1 MTDPTAGWIEMVA
14 PLIALLRPTLEP
26 LNIGL
31 AVARLELRVMYHDF
45 QGPTRAVAL
54 CGDTIVLDNGLRPQA
69 AASSFAHEIAHIMLQ
84 RDIFHV
90 PRAHD
95 ELFADWFGRELCL
108 PRAWLGGAVNAR
120 LTARR
125 YRVSQTTVA
134 VQLAS
139 IGRAPVLQRLG
150 NTVLCATCGPL
161 EHSIDCPCK
170 HWRRLPASARTML
183 PDVRQHPAWLQR
195 PVSRDV
201 QPALEFSRPWP
212 LGCTQ

>member
-1 MTDPTAGWIEMVA
+1 MVA
-14 PLIALLRPTLEP
+14 PLIALLRPTLGP

-31 AVARLELRVMYHDF
+31 AAAQLDLRVMYHDF

-54 CGDTIVLDNGLRPQA
+54 CGDTIVLDSGLRPQA
-69 AASSFAHEIAHIMLQ
+69 AASSFAHEIAHVMLQ
-84 RDIFHV
+84 RDIFFV

-95 ELFADWFGRELCL
+95 ELFADWLGRELCL
-108 PRAWLGGAVNAR
+108 PRAWLGDAVNAPM
-120 LTARR
+120 TARR
-125 YRVSQTTVA
+125 YRVSQATVA

-139 IGRAPVLQRLG
+139 IGRAPALQRLD

-161 EHSIDCPCK
+161 QHSIDCRCN

-183 PDVRQHPAWLQR
+183 PDVRQHPSWLQP

-201 QPALEFSRPWP
+201 QAALEFPRPWP
-212 LGCTQ
+212 LGCAQ